1 MTSADARDE
10 LVRILED
17 DLIGPKPG
25 EPHESEILDV
35 PPSRFYLTGFLIPT
49 SVRSQAL
56 GGEADDE
63 PDLVRRLGGGDD
75 EQSPDRG
82 QARRAQFPS
91 SLGLTVLIPEGA
103 KTLSV
108 EARWGEYAAKGEKGE
123 APAPNLRL
131 YWHRTQR
138 VVSTTVPVDRI
149 TTQPKEFPL
158 LGAAG
163 IKISVTVRPVSDIA
177 AQTPGTRC
185 ASIFLVNGTREAPDE
200 RREEAYLF
208 QAGVTLRLE
217 QGFEP
222 RLNLRGLEGNDE
234 DEKLAAVQ
242 YRDCFEF
249 AVGHGVAAHSV
260 VGEDGRCRE
269 VHSTHAPS
277 ALVERLE
284 AYKVPHVELS
294 MEALAA
300 ARDAAAMRA
309 MLAQL
314 PAAYAKWIEEQR
326 GILPPGS
333 PHEATSRILFD
344 RAEVCRKRIEG
355 GLEALSEPL
364 VFEAFRLTQK
374 TMAAQAR
381 RREAQAKGKKPTEV
395 DPPAWRTF
403 QLAFLLMNLRGII
416 DPKHADRGI
425 VDLLFFPTGGGKTEA
440 YLGLAAFTLL
450 LRRLRDPSVTS
461 AGVTVLMRYT
471 LRLLTLDQ
479 LGRASAL
486 ICALELERQSA
497 PDKLGKWPFEIG
509 LWVGLAATP
518 NKMGKKGD
526 NDRFS
531 ARARTLAYQRD
542 TSKPPP
548 LPLEKCP
555 WCGDKF
561 TSNSFRLLPTADHP
575 QELRVVCMSRTCEFT
590 GNRPLPLLTV
600 DEPIYRRL
608 PCFLIATVDK
618 FAQLPWLGPSGALF
632 GKVDRHDTTGFY
644 GPTEPGRGTALTR
657 PLSPPDLI
665 IQDELHLISGP
676 LGTMVGLYETAI
688 DALAERKVDGQT
700 VLPKVV
706 ASTATVRRA
715 DRQIQALFG
724 RSGVD
729 VFPPPGPDRRDSFF
743 AKAPDPRLDG
753 ARRYVGIAA
762 QGRSPKVIFL
772 RTSLALL
779 AAAQRLYDE
788 VGGDRNTQNPID
800 PYMTLLGYFNSLREL
815 GGSRRIVEDE
825 VSSRVRDYGSRKRVG
840 ETAGAFKNRKV
851 AHEVL
856 ELTSREH
863 TARVAETKRRLE
875 LAFHQKDGRVDVA
888 LATNMISVGLDITRL
903 GLMVVFGQPKTAA
916 EYIQATS
923 RVGRNTTK
931 PGLVVTLLNI
941 HKPRDRSHYERFEAF
956 HASFYRAV
964 EATSVTPFS
973 PRAIDR
979 GAAGVTTTLAR
990 HLLPTLTPAIGAS
1003 AMRTER
1009 TRAQVVADLLVR
1021 RAVGHDR
1028 ELTQAEAQSI
1038 GSAVRGRVERLLDI
1052 WARAAEENHRLGIG
1066 LQYFREHSGEPN
1078 LMFPP
1083 LDPEADRTEHGR
1095 AFTVH
1100 RSLRDVEPAVN
1111 LWVKRFDGRD
1121 APLEEDE

>member
-25 EPHESEILDV
+25 EPHASEILDV

-63 PDLVRRLGGGDD
+63 PDVVQRLSGGDD
-75 EQSPDRG
+75 EQPPERS

-91 SLGLTVLIPEGA
+91 SLGLTVLVPQGA
-103 KTLSV
+103 KTVSV
-108 EARWGEYAAKGEKGE
+108 EARWGEYTAKGEGGE
-123 APAPNLRL
+123 APTPNARF

-138 VVSTTVPVDRI
+138 VVSTTVPVGSL
-149 TTQPKEFPL
+149 TKQPKHFPL
-158 LGAAG
+158 PGAAG
-163 IKISVTVRPVSDIA
+163 VQLSVTVRPVADIVSR
-177 AQTPGTRC
+177 TPGTRC
-185 ASIFLVNGTREAPDE
+185 VSIFLVNGSREAPDE

-208 QAGVTLRLE
+208 QAGLTLKLE

-222 RLNLRGLEGNDE
+222 RLNLRGLDGNDE

-249 AVGHGVAAHSV
+249 AVGHAVAAHSV
-260 VGEDGRCRE
+260 VGEDDRCHE
-269 VHSTHAPS
+269 VHTTHVPS
-277 ALVERLE
+277 AMVERLE
-284 AYKVPHVELS
+284 AYRVPKVELS
-294 MEALAA
+294 MEVLAA
-300 ARDAAAMRA
+300 ARDPAEMRA
-309 MLAQL
+309 HLAQL
-314 PAAYAKWIEEQR
+314 PAAYAEWILQQR
-326 GILPPGS
+326 GTLPPGS
-333 PHEATSRILFD
+333 PHEETVRTLLD

-355 GLEALSEPL
+355 GLHALSEPL

-381 RREAQAKGKKPTEV
+381 RREAQAKNKAPTEV
-395 DPPAWRTF
+395 NPPAWRTF
-403 QLAFLLMNLRGII
+403 QLAFILMNLRGIVE
-416 DPKHADRGI
+416 PKHADRGI

-486 ICALELERQSA
+486 ICALELERQAA

-526 NDRFS
+526 DDRYS

-542 TSKPPP
+542 SAKPPP
-548 LPLEKCP
+548 IPLEKCP
-555 WCGDKF
+555 WCGSKF
-561 TSNSFRLLPTADHP
+561 SPNSFRLLPSPDHP
-575 QELRVVCMSRTCEFT
+575 QELRVVCMGRSCDFT

-644 GPTEPGRGTALTR
+644 GPTEPGRGTPLTR
-657 PLSPPDLI
+657 ELSPPELV

-688 DALAERKVDGQT
+688 DALAERKLDGQS

-743 AKAPDPRLDG
+743 AKSPEPRLDG

-772 RTSLALL
+772 RASLALL
-779 AAAQRLYDE
+779 AAAQRLYDAA
-788 VGGDRNTQNPID
+788 GGDKNDKNPVD

-825 VSSRVRDYGSRKRVG
+825 VSSRVRDYGSRMRVG
-840 ETAGAFKNRKV
+840 ETVGAFKNRKM
-851 AHEVL
+851 AHEVV

-863 TARVAETKRRLE
+863 TARVADTKRRLE

-923 RVGRNTTK
+923 RVGRNPSK

-956 HASFYRAV
+956 HASFYRSV

-979 GAAGVTTTLAR
+979 GAAGVTATLAR
-990 HLLPTLTPAIGAS
+990 HLLRNLTPAIGAS

-1009 TRAQVVADLLVR
+1009 TRAQLVADLLVH
-1021 RAVGHDR
+1021 RAMGHDR
-1028 ELTQAEAQSI
+1028 DLTQQEAQSL
-1038 GSAVRGRVERLLDI
+1038 GSAIRGRVERLLDI
-1052 WARAAEENHRLGIG
+1052 WARAADENHKLGVG

-1078 LMFPP
+1078 LLFPP
-1083 LDPEADRTEHGR
+1083 LDPEADRAEHGH

-1121 APLEEDE
+1121 APLEDDE

>member
-1 MTSADARDE
+1 MTSVDARDE

-25 EPHESEILDV
+25 ELHAGEILDV

-56 GGEADDE
+56 GAEADDE
-63 PDLVRRLGGGDD
+63 PDLVQRLRGGDD
-75 EQSPDRG
+75 EQSPERG

-91 SLGLTVLIPEGA
+91 SLGLTVLVPHGA
-103 KTLSV
+103 KTISV
-108 EARWGEYAAKGEKGE
+108 EARWGEYAAKGEGGE
-123 APAPNLRL
+123 APAPNLRF

-149 TTQPKEFPL
+149 TTQPRHVPL
-158 LGAAG
+158 PGVDGVQL
-163 IKISVTVRPVSDIA
+163 SVTVRPVADIA

-185 ASIFLVNGTREAPDE
+185 VSIFLVNGSHEAPDE

-208 QAGVTLRLE
+208 QAGLTLGLD

-222 RLNLRGLEGNDE
+222 RLNLRGLDGNDE

-249 AVGHGVAAHSV
+249 AVGHAVAARSV

-269 VHSTHAPS
+269 VHTTHVPS

-284 AYKVPHVELS
+284 AYRVPQVELS

-300 ARDAAAMRA
+300 AQNPSEMRA
-309 MLAQL
+309 LLAQL
-314 PAAYAKWIEEQR
+314 PVAYAEWIHQQR
-326 GILPPGS
+326 GAIPTGS
-333 PHEATSRILFD
+333 PHEATTRNLFD

-355 GLEALSEPL
+355 GLDALSDPL

-381 RREAQAKGKKPTEV
+381 RREAQVKDKAPADV
-395 DPPAWRTF
+395 DPPSWRTF
-403 QLAFLLMNLRGII
+403 QLAFVLMNLRGVV
-416 DPKHADRGI
+416 DPRHADRGI

-450 LRRLRDPSVTS
+450 LRRLRDPSITS

-486 ICALELERQSA
+486 ICALELERQAA

-526 NDRFS
+526 DDRYS

-542 TSKPPP
+542 DSKPPP

-555 WCGDKF
+555 WCGHKF
-561 TSNSFRLLPTADHP
+561 SPNSFRLSPNPDQP
-575 QELRVVCMSRTCEFT
+575 QELRVVCMNRACDFT
-590 GNRPLPLLTV
+590 GNRSLPLLTV

-632 GKVDRHDTTGFY
+632 GKVDRHDATGFY

-657 PLSPPDLI
+657 ELSPPDLV

-688 DALAERKVDGQT
+688 DALAARKVEGQS

-729 VFPPPGPDRRDSFF
+729 VFPPPGPNRRDSFF
-743 AKAPDPRLDG
+743 AKAPEQRLDG

-772 RTSLALL
+772 RASLALL

-788 VGGDRNTQNPID
+788 AGGDKNHKNPVD

-840 ETAGAFKNRKV
+840 ETVGAFKSRKM
-851 AHEVL
+851 AHEVV

-863 TARVAETKRRLE
+863 TTRVADTKRRLE
-875 LAFHQKDGRVDVA
+875 LPFHQKDGRVDVA

-923 RVGRNTTK
+923 RVGRNPSK
-931 PGLVVTLLNI
+931 PGLVVTLLNL

-956 HASFYRAV
+956 HASFYRSV

-979 GAAGVTTTLAR
+979 GAAGVTVTLAR
-990 HLLPTLTPAIGAS
+990 HLLPGLTPAIGAS

-1009 TRAQVVADLLVR
+1009 TRAQLVADLLVR

-1028 ELTQAEAQSI
+1028 ELTQQEAQSL
-1038 GSAVRGRVERLLDI
+1038 GSAIRGRVERLLDI
-1052 WARAAEENHRLGIG
+1052 WARAADENQKMGVG

-1078 LMFPP
+1078 LLFPP
-1083 LDPEADRTEHGR
+1083 LDPEADRTQHGH